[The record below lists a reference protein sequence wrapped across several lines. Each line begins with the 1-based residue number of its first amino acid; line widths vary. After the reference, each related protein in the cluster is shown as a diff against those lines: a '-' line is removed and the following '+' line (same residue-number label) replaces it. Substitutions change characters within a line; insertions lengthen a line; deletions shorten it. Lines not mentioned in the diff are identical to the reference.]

1 MAQKSRSFAVRFL
14 IFVLHVVVPDFQSSR
29 AMLWELFRIRTRI
42 ERCIGTIKSHQA
54 KPNHV
59 QPSKVGNLGKA
70 RAKWTKISHCIQ
82 QYQRNSIH
90 YCGRKIVGCQKRMRI
105 DYSTKKRCTN
115 WSRKYFS
122 DRFMKNCVA
131 TTICAGFG
139 RGCPKGHEIIKP
151 PCQDELPASF
161 MLGFFVECV

>member
-1 MAQKSRSFAVRFL
+1 MFSL
-14 IFVLHVVVPDFQSSR
+14 P
-29 AMLWELFRIRTRI
+29 
-42 ERCIGTIKSHQA
+42 
-54 KPNHV
+54 
-59 QPSKVGNLGKA
+59 KVGNLGKE
-70 RAKWTKISHCIQ
+70 KEVPFIIV
-82 QYQRNSIH
+82 
-90 YCGRKIVGCQKRMRI
+90 GKIVGCQKRMRI